1 MNPTKKTIED
11 YVLAGLLAE
20 DKETFLKRLSTICRN
35 HHDELLHNL
44 CEGFVTDAMITD
56 EKAAL
61 TAIAEKNKSW
71 VITKIIQVNVCE
83 QGRSIELRYAYEQ
96 KEARFVAT
104 EKDAERFLEGYSV
117 SSKEEADDEHQIEVH
132 RQGTSYD
139 RFPINQPWLTCE
151 YI

>member
-1 MNPTKKTIED
+1 MNTKKTIED

-20 DKETFLKRLSTICRN
+20 DKETFLRRLSIICRE

-44 CEGFVTDAMITD
+44 CEGFVTNAMITD

-61 TAIAEKNKSW
+61 AAIAEKNQSW
-71 VITKIIQVNVCE
+71 IITKITRVDVCE
-83 QGRSIELRYAYEQ
+83 QGRSVQLRYAYEQ

-104 EKDAERFLEGYSV
+104 EKDAERFRQGYSV
-117 SSKEEADDEHQIEVH
+117 SSKEEADGEHQIEVH

-139 RFPINQPWLTCE
+139 NFPINQDWLTCE

>member
-1 MNPTKKTIED
+1 MNTKKTIED

-44 CEGFVTDAMITD
+44 CEGFVTNATITD
-56 EKAAL
+56 EKAAIQ
-61 TAIAEKNKSW
+61 AIAEKNSSW
-71 VITKIIQVNVCE
+71 VIKKIISLSVCE
-83 QGRSIELRYAYEQ
+83 QGRSVEIRYAYED
-96 KEARFVAT
+96 KKGRFVAT
-104 EKDAERFLEGYSV
+104 EEQAERFRQGYSV
-117 SSKEEADDEHQIEVH
+117 SSKEEADDEHPIEVH

-139 RFPINQPWLTCE
+139 RFSINQDWLTCE